1 MKNKQIPSLKVQLNR
16 YFWLIMF
23 LQLFL
28 WSFLPVF
35 IRHAISNDLIEALT
49 WGHQFQ
55 WGYDKNPFLPGILA
69 HLGGIVGGNGFGIY
83 FIQQLFILLGV
94 WSVRALTF
102 ELTNNSAYAFI
113 AAIALLVCSAY
124 NVDVQIYND
133 NYILQGLL
141 PLSALFFYRGV
152 KNNDLKYWL
161 FSAASLGLATLAKYS
176 AILFLALYALYLL
189 LSSERKKHYFSA
201 KPYLTLLLYGLIL
214 LPNLIWLY
222 QQNFNAISYAFLARG
237 LLNQLGYLQYLNN
250 NLDFLLNFLIIIL
263 PSLFALLVVIEYK
276 KNANNISPPSSITS
290 DAYLYSFLM
299 GLGPIILIFILASL
313 LSFSLH
319 REWGST
325 FISFLGSAFFI
336 FFKPRISQRSIN
348 RFTIF
353 MITVMLSFGLGYII
367 VSLKNDTG
375 AYPGSEIAKAATQV
389 WHSHY
394 ATKLAYVAGDRYTAG
409 YIGYYSADKPQVWME
424 WNSSASP
431 WIDKKKLRCEGALFI
446 IESGHTVQHFFR
458 GTQFPSF
465 VRNQFANLIQLPTE
479 SFAWYRNRTQQNP
492 IQVHFALLPPDK
504 NYCQ

>member
-1 MKNKQIPSLKVQLNR
+1 MKNKQTLPLEIQLKR
-16 YFWLIMF
+16 YFWLIML
-23 LQLFL
+23 LQLLL

-35 IRHAISNDLIEALT
+35 IRHTIGNDLIEALT

-55 WGYDKNPFLPGILA
+55 WGYDKNPFLPGMLA
-69 HLGGIVGGNGFGIY
+69 HLGGLLGFNGFGVY

-102 ELTNNSAYAFI
+102 DLTNNSASAFI
-113 AAIALLVCSAY
+113 AAVALLLCSAY

-141 PLSALFFYRGV
+141 PLSVLFFYRGV

-161 FSAASLGLATLAKYS
+161 FSAAILALATLAKYS
-176 AILFLALYALYLL
+176 AILLLPLYALYLL

-201 KPYLTLLLYGLIL
+201 KPYLALLLYGLVL

-222 QQNFNAISYAFLARG
+222 QQDFNALSYAFLARG

-276 KNANNISPPSSITS
+276 KNVNNIPVPSSITS

-299 GLGPIILIFILASL
+299 GLGPIVLLFILASL

-353 MITVMLSFGLGYII
+353 IVTVMLSFGLGYMI
-367 VSLKNDTG
+367 VSLKNDSG

-394 ATKLAYVAGDRYTAG
+394 AEKLAYVAGDRYTAG

-424 WNSSASP
+424 WNASTSP
-431 WIDKKKLRCEGALFI
+431 WIDKKKLRCKGALFV
-446 IESGHTVQHFFR
+446 IESGHTVQHFFK

-465 VRNQFANLIQLPTE
+465 VRNQFANLIQLPE
-479 SFAWYRNRTQQNP
+479 QSFAWYRNHTQQNP
-492 IQVHFALLPPDK
+492 IQVRFALLPPDK
-504 NYCQ
+504 NYCN